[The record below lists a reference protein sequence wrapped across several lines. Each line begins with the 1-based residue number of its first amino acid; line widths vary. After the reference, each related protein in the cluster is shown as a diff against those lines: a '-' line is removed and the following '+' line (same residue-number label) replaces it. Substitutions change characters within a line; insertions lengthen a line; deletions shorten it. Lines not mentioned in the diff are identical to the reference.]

1 MFDLLTVM
9 MELNISVLFG
19 LGKYDVIYD
28 NIKYPIRLKNA
39 ITYVFFSYNC
49 ARIKI
54 DSHDENDSHIDQNC
68 NNWNSFLIV

>member
-1 MFDLLTVM
+1 MFALLTVM

-39 ITYVFFSYNC
+39 ITYGFFHIIVRELKSLHMMKMIHILIRIATIGTVF
-49 ARIKI
+49 
-54 DSHDENDSHIDQNC
+54 
-68 NNWNSFLIV
+68 

>member
-39 ITYVFFSYNC
+39 ITYVFFF
-49 ARIKI
+49 I
-54 DSHDENDSHIDQNC
+54 
-68 NNWNSFLIV
+68 